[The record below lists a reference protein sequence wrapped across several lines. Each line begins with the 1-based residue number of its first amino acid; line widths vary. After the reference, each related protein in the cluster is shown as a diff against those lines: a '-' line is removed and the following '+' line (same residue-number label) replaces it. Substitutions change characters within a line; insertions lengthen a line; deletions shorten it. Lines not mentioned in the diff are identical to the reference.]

1 MLMAPWKF
9 AERYNGVVRVLPI
22 LQPAKKVATMRVLSF
37 ARRLTASLLACCGAM
52 GLPSMLIAEQPC
64 NCYPAPAM
72 AAGGF
77 AEGAPVPGSDVV
89 APPAVIIEQHPCVY
103 KPYDVDPCYDM
114 RCHLYPGSP
123 PSWFYVQ
130 ADYAPLFRD
139 TARDVAFQS
148 LDQEGPIVL
157 GTQTLDMEF
166 QGGLRLLVGGRVNE
180 IYRVE
185 TMFQGFQHWADTDTA
200 RDFSPN
206 DFGSEGN
213 LFSPFSGF
221 GNPDLNFDN
230 GPAGIVGLD
239 FNNSARLSLQTS
251 YDSVESNVLVDI
263 PRYRNLESAVS
274 LGLRYTTIG
283 EELTY
288 ATASAAPAAV
298 GAGVLL
304 ENAVENDML
313 GLQLGYRARLLVE
326 QRMWLDFDLRGAIY
340 HNDIEHR
347 LRYEQTQGAAIVGAF
362 ADTAEA
368 EKTTFGGDLSLV
380 MHYLVTPNFAVRLGY
395 QALWF
400 DSLALA
406 AENVIPDGVRVTTP
420 AGGPNTLVFQPLE
433 IDHSGEVVYHGP
445 VAGFVATW

>member
-1 MLMAPWKF
+1 
-9 AERYNGVVRVLPI
+9 
-22 LQPAKKVATMRVLSF
+22 MRVFSF
-37 ARRLTASLLACCGAM
+37 AGRLTALLLICGAFR
-52 GLPSMLIAEQPC
+52 LSATVAAAEPC
-64 NCYPAPAM
+64 NCDPHATMTP
-72 AAGGF
+72 GGYL
-77 AEGAPVPGSDVV
+77 PGEPSLTGDGSI
-89 APPAVIIEQHPCVY
+89 PPAVIIEQHPCVY
-103 KPYDVDPCYDM
+103 KPHDVDPCFDM
-114 RCHLYPGSP
+114 RCYLYPGSP
-123 PSWFYVQ
+123 DSWLYVQ

-139 TARDVAFQS
+139 TARDVAFQA
-148 LDQEGPIVL
+148 LDQQGPIVL

-166 QGGLRLLVGGRVNE
+166 QGGLRLLLGGRVNE

-200 RDFSPN
+200 RDFTPN
-206 DFGSEGN
+206 DLGTEGN
-213 LFSPFSGF
+213 LFSPFSRF
-221 GNPDLNFDN
+221 GDPALNFDG

-251 YDSVESNVLVDI
+251 YDSIESNVLVDI
-263 PRYRNLESAVS
+263 PRFRNLESAVS

-288 ATASAAPAAV
+288 ETASTVPAG

-304 ENAVENDML
+304 GNKVENDMI
-313 GLQLGYRARLLVE
+313 GLQLGYRARFLVE
-326 QRMWLDFDLRGAIY
+326 RRMWLDFDIRGAIY

-347 LRYEQTQGAAIVGAF
+347 LRYQQTQGAAVVGAF
-362 ADTAEA
+362 ADSADA

-380 MHYLVTPNFAVRLGY
+380 MHYLVTPNLAVRLGY

-406 AENVIPDGVRVTTP
+406 AENIIPEGVRVTTP

-445 VAGFVATW
+445 VAGIVGMW